1 MGAKVQLTID
11 TNFAEASRQFK
22 AFGDLSEK
30 EIAKIERAVKKYNNE
45 AAEAF
50 INKNERAAIAAQA
63 FGGKLDYLKTRTNGL
78 QAEMQRMIR
87 AGIDPQSEAVKKLK
101 DEYVKSTIELKA
113 MEQAQKRTTDG
124 VKALER
130 AAIAELFRAMF
141 SLVLAANTAN

>member
-63 FGGKLDYLKTRTNGL
+63 FGGKLDYLKTRTTGL

-101 DEYVKSTIELKA
+101 DEYVKYLLYDDKISICK
-113 MEQAQKRTTDG
+113 Q
-124 VKALER
+124 
-130 AAIAELFRAMF
+130 LFF
-141 SLVLAANTAN
+141 